1 MSLQALTSTKYVAL
15 DNRCTSAFSDTNL
28 HLRIPFHA
36 ANLTTAID
44 ITSTCDEISTSVKST
59 NSTISNSD
67 FRSFVLI
74 IRITGYYAGIAVFF
88 FSHHGFRTG
97 K

>member
-15 DNRCTSAFSDTNL
+15 DFRCTSTFSDTDL

-44 ITSTCDEISTSVKST
+44 ITSTSDEIFTTVKCS
-59 NSTISNSD
+59 NFAISNSD
-67 FRSFVLI
+67 FRSFVF
-74 IRITGYYAGIAVFF
+74 VFI
-88 FSHHGFRTG
+88 
-97 K
+97 